1 MASSGTPFD
10 SAAFADFAAAAG
22 LDVAGGTTLSS
33 SPTATSPEDVPL
45 AGVEGIAGAPT
56 SGDSAGVEHGT
67 SESEIFIMIVA
78 ASLEVLT
85 AAIVARGH
93 GSAGCCSGGRSEGCR
108 RSALARPGVHHANA
122 PCADLAAYSTSSAS
136 TTTGTAAASASSHG
150 RAKAKGST
158 DPGPCVGEARTY
170 SCSSGPP
177 PWTYDA
183 LARVSGPPPGGL
195 MTRLASQTK
204 QFAEVQGTD
213 RQEPASSPGR

>member
-67 SESEIFIMIVA
+67 SEVPPSGAAFVDPFTFRDAGVQTESEIFIMVVA

-85 AAIVARGH
+85 AAIVAR
-93 GSAGCCSGGRSEGCR
+93 AGIGWLLLR
-108 RSALARPGVHHANA
+108 RPQRRM
-122 PCADLAAYSTSSAS
+122 ST
-136 TTTGTAAASASSHG
+136 
-150 RAKAKGST
+150 
-158 DPGPCVGEARTY
+158 
-170 SCSSGPP
+170 
-177 PWTYDA
+177 
-183 LARVSGPPPGGL
+183 
-195 MTRLASQTK
+195 
-204 QFAEVQGTD
+204 
-213 RQEPASSPGR
+213 